1 MPVRQLRRLE
11 PPIAQSFHA
20 RLSRESLSYAW
31 GARETDRI
39 PNDHPELIVERD
51 DNVLAAL
58 PGDPSRLVY
67 SYEDDAAFVD
77 LFPPMFEQLLPRL
90 RKAYGA
96 GTARFRLALGSSRSA
111 VEPVLR
117 KLSFTPQEP
126 WLTFR
131 LYKRAATAKPASKG
145 VTFRPGGA
153 ADIEAVVRVDRE
165 AFPDTPMPA
174 SAYRQRMAND
184 NEMLLA
190 IVDGEIAGFALYS
203 YDGAAEGYLSVL
215 AVADA
220 YRGRGI
226 GPALTMRVAKW
237 AFAQGADHLALRTE
251 ERNGAAIKVY
261 RALGFKHTG
270 SGNDYDR
277 PTDPK
282 VIAAMKKA
290 GEGKLIRFGGWR

>member
-11 PPIAQSFHA
+11 IPTAQSFHA
-20 RLSRESLSYAW
+20 RLSRESLSHAW

-39 PNDHPELIVERD
+39 PQDHPELIVERGG
-51 DNVLAAL
+51 NLLAAL

-77 LFPPMFEQLLPRL
+77 LFPLMFEQLLPRL

-96 GTARFRLALGSSRSA
+96 DTARFRLTLGSSRSA

-117 KLSFTPQEP
+117 KLVFSRQEP

-131 LYKRAATAKPASKG
+131 LDRRAVATPAIKG
-145 VTFRPGGA
+145 VTFRAGGA
-153 ADIEAVVRVDRE
+153 ADVDAVVRIDRE
-165 AFPDTPMPA
+165 AFPNTPMPA
-174 SAYRQRMAND
+174 SAYRGRMAND
-184 NEMLLA
+184 NRLLLA
-190 IVDGEIAGFALYS
+190 AADDEIAGMALYS
-203 YDGAAEGYLSVL
+203 YDGDDEGYLSVL

-237 AFAQGADHLALRTE
+237 AFGQGASHLSLRTE

-261 RALGFKHTG
+261 RRLGFKHTG

-282 VIAAMKKA
+282 VISAMKKA
-290 GEGKLIRFGGWR
+290 GEGTLIRFGGWR